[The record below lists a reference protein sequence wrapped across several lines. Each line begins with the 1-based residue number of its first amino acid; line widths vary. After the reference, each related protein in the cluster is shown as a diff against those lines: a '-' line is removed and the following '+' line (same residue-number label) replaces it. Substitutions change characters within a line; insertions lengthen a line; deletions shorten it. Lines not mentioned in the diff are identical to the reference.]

1 MDVKWEDVEVEIGE
15 LVVEWGS
22 ESEVEGPTRRELL
35 PWDRTLT
42 SVYDLTVVPGDS
54 EEKRREVA
62 RTVVTLCCEGTAG
75 LISTARLAVE
85 LLRQTGEPL
94 DPGFGAETPLPL
106 YETLLG
112 SPPECTDDLEVG
124 LSYAGLELASS
135 VSELLRSHSIEG
147 YESVAMH
154 AGAIGLLAMEI
165 ADAALSTLMKV
176 PESEGV
182 FEIGT
187 DDLPERPT
195 VLLVGHLPLLGHII
209 NEELGTLAR
218 QVGIVGLTHT
228 AWPNCEDHVRVVG
241 LLSMY
246 YEYVS
251 SGFADVVVVDGTC
264 TGEDVIE
271 AVCEGGSKLVAT
283 VGARVADLPD
293 VTDYP
298 VEKAVEVLVT
308 DEDAVYVEEPLK
320 AVEIAAW
327 TALRVCGSRDRKG
340 YPRKVFRIGPPTRL
354 TDVVIR
360 NVGVPVVSGNIPG
373 IVVLVSC
380 PEKSEDVEEP
390 AKIAEALLERGYL
403 VLVPGCLAVALGSYL
418 DEEGKT
424 LYERYPNTLLNTG
437 PCTSTAHLV
446 GACVRVGVIFGRLP
460 IRGEPV
466 RVADYVLN
474 RVGACVIAWGNEYP
488 EHLVSAAY
496 GITRWGIPVI
506 LGPDPEAGSLLI
518 EKDPKIVDARSGEE
532 VEDPTPRHLRC
543 VVSNWKEAA
552 VTAARL
558 CMRPNDTPEGRQNKV
573 ESYVEL
579 YRELYGKL
587 PPDLDLIIR
596 DESDIPV
603 TLRSEIREL
612 LEKTGWAPR
621 SRASDPTLL
630 SEGGE

>member
-1 MDVKWEDVEVEIGE
+1 MEWEGVEVKIGE
-15 LVVEWGS
+15 LVVEGGS
-22 ESEVEGPTRRELL
+22 ESDVEGPTRREVL

-42 SVYDLTVVPGDS
+42 SVYDLVVVPGDS
-54 EEKRREVA
+54 EEERRRVA

-75 LISTARLAVE
+75 LVSTARLVVK
-85 LLRQTGEPL
+85 LLRQTGEAL
-94 DPGFGAETPLPL
+94 DPGFDAETPLPL

-112 SPPECTDDLEVG
+112 SSPERADDLEVG
-124 LSYAGLELASS
+124 LSYAERELTSS
-135 VSELLRSHSIEG
+135 VSELLRSHSLEG

-154 AGAIGLLAMEI
+154 AGALGLLAMEI
-165 ADAALSTLMKV
+165 ADAALSTLMKA
-176 PESEGV
+176 PE

-187 DDLPERPT
+187 DDPPKRPT
-195 VLLVGHLPLLGHII
+195 VLLVGHLPLLGHMIT
-209 NEELGTLAR
+209 EELGTLAK
-218 QVGIVGLTHT
+218 QVELVGLTHT
-228 AWPNCEDHVRVVG
+228 AWPAREDHVEVVG
-241 LLSMY
+241 PLSMY

-264 TGEDVIE
+264 PGGDVIE
-271 AVCEGGSKLVAT
+271 AAREGGSKLVAT

-293 VTDYP
+293 VTDHP
-298 VEKAVEVLVT
+298 VEEAVDVLVT
-308 DEDAVYVEEPLK
+308 EEDAVYVEDPIK
-320 AVEIAAW
+320 AVETAAW
-327 TALRVCGSRDRKG
+327 TALRVEGSRDRG
-340 YPRKVFRIGPPTRL
+340 EPPRRTFRVGPPTRL

-360 NVGVPVVSGNIPG
+360 NVGVPVVAGNIPG

-380 PEKSEDVEEP
+380 PEKSTDVEEP

-424 LYERYPNTLLNTG
+424 LYERYPDTLLNTG
-437 PCTSTAHLV
+437 PCTSVAHLV
-446 GACVRVGVIFGRLP
+446 EACVRVGVIFGKLP
-460 IRGEPV
+460 IREEFV

-474 RVGACVIAWGNEYP
+474 RIGACVVAWGGDYP
-488 EHLVSAAY
+488 EHLISAAY
-496 GITRWGIPVI
+496 GVTRCGIPVV
-506 LGPDPEAGSLLI
+506 LGPDPEAGSLLT
-518 EKDPKIVDARSGEE
+518 EKGPKVIDARSGEE

-543 VVSNWKEAA
+543 VVSDWKEAA

-579 YRELYGKL
+579 YRELYGEL
-587 PPDLDLIIR
+587 PPDLDLLIR

-612 LEKTGWAPR
+612 LEETGWAPR

-630 SEGGE
+630 P

>member
-1 MDVKWEDVEVEIGE
+1 MEWEDVEVEIGE

-22 ESEVEGPTRRELL
+22 ESEAEGPTRRELL

-42 SVYDLTVVPGDS
+42 SVYDLTVVPCDS
-54 EEKRREVA
+54 EEKQREVA

-112 SPPECTDDLEVG
+112 SPPECTDDIEVG

-218 QVGIVGLTHT
+218 QVEIVGLTHT
-228 AWPNCEDHVRVVG
+228 AWPNCEDYVRVVG
-241 LLSMY
+241 PLSMY

-293 VTDYP
+293 VTGYP
-298 VEKAVEVLVT
+298 VKKAVEVLVT

-390 AKIAEALLERGYL
+390 AKIAETPIERGYL
-403 VLVPGCLAVALGSYL
+403 VLVPGCLAVALGSCL

-424 LYERYPNTLLNTG
+424 LYERYPDTLLNTG
-437 PCTSTAHLV
+437 PCTSPAHL
-446 GACVRVGVIFGRLP
+446 
-460 IRGEPV
+460 
-466 RVADYVLN
+466 
-474 RVGACVIAWGNEYP
+474 VGACVIAWGSEYS

-518 EKDPKIVDARSGEE
+518 ENDPKIVDARSGEE
-532 VEDPTPRHLRC
+532 VEDPTPRHLVC
-543 VVSNWKEAA
+543 VVSDWKEAA

-573 ESYVEL
+573 EPYVEL

-587 PPDLDLIIR
+587 PPDLDMIIR

-630 SEGGE
+630 SEG